1 MVDMAKMEVSGMK
14 DMVDLDLEAA
24 IDQKI
29 MEQQNMHDMA
39 KADMADVN
47 EEIADEMEEMA
58 MEVTEEMT
66 NEVDVLIETVNNL
79 FMERIAI
86 VEEIETD

>member
-1 MVDMAKMEVSGMK
+1 MAKMEVSGMK

-47 EEIADEMEEMA
+47 DEIADEMEEMA